1 MREGLPYSI
10 VGGTKFYDRKEIKNV
25 LAYLIL
31 ICNLNDNVA
40 LKRIINF
47 PVRGIGEKTIKLL
60 NDLANKKKISLFES
74 LQFAKELKLRNKQCD
89 SISNFYDSIN
99 KFHDLLEKLDCKELF
114 RVILE
119 EFNIEYYYKN
129 NPVEQDRYNNI
140 QELKSS
146 IDYFAETSG
155 GGLREFLQEIAL
167 YTDLDDWNSKQNS
180 ITLMT
185 VHAAKGLEFPTVFIT
200 GLEQG
205 LFPLMRID
213 DSSDQFEEERRLF
226 YVGMTRAKE
235 KLYLMRSF
243 RRGCRGGSGPSAPSR
258 FLSEIPDELIML
270 PGKEPPSPKTQE
282 KSPSKNNNH
291 KASHR
296 VITSKTLKEKPFT
309 GNQKPKVRT
318 RRVVNKIDPSNIG
331 PVFKTGDKVKHH
343 SFGDGIVLNTESTAN
358 DVQIT
363 VAFKEGT
370 GVKKLLASF
379 AKLEKTDP

>member
-1 MREGLPYSI
+1 MA
-10 VGGTKFYDRKEIKNV
+10 F
-25 LAYLIL
+25 
-31 ICNLNDNVA
+31 
-40 LKRIINF
+40 KRIINY
-47 PVRGIGEKTIKLL
+47 PVRWIGEKTIKLL

-205 LFPLMRID
+205 LFPLMRVD

-226 YVGMTRAKE
+226 YVALTRAME
-235 KLYLMRSF
+235 KAYLLNAYYRSCLLYTSPRP
-243 RRGCRGGSGPSAPSR
+243 RARG
-258 FLSEIPDELIML
+258 
-270 PGKEPPSPKTQE
+270 
-282 KSPSKNNNH
+282 
-291 KASHR
+291 
-296 VITSKTLKEKPFT
+296 
-309 GNQKPKVRT
+309 
-318 RRVVNKIDPSNIG
+318 
-331 PVFKTGDKVKHH
+331 
-343 SFGDGIVLNTESTAN
+343 
-358 DVQIT
+358 
-363 VAFKEGT
+363 
-370 GVKKLLASF
+370 
-379 AKLEKTDP
+379 

>member
-1 MREGLPYSI
+1 MIPTGNDKEEALAVADSIKKDIKINKSKFQDFAILYRTNAQSRIIEADFHERRLTILVI

-89 SISNFYDSIN
+89 SISNFYNSIN

-167 YTDLDDWNSKQNS
+167 YTDL
-180 ITLMT
+180 
-185 VHAAKGLEFPTVFIT
+185 E
-200 GLEQG
+200 
-205 LFPLMRID
+205 
-213 DSSDQFEEERRLF
+213 
-226 YVGMTRAKE
+226 
-235 KLYLMRSF
+235 
-243 RRGCRGGSGPSAPSR
+243 
-258 FLSEIPDELIML
+258 
-270 PGKEPPSPKTQE
+270 
-282 KSPSKNNNH
+282 
-291 KASHR
+291 
-296 VITSKTLKEKPFT
+296 
-309 GNQKPKVRT
+309 
-318 RRVVNKIDPSNIG
+318 
-331 PVFKTGDKVKHH
+331 
-343 SFGDGIVLNTESTAN
+343 
-358 DVQIT
+358 
-363 VAFKEGT
+363 
-370 GVKKLLASF
+370 
-379 AKLEKTDP
+379 